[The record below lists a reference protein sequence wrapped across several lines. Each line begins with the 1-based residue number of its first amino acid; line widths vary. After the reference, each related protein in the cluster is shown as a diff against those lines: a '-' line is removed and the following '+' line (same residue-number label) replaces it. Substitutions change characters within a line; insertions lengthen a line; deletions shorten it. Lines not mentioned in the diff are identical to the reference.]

1 MFIIIR
7 INRIYAA
14 ARSAARSAV
23 IDAVLFIFMQQRNTS
38 SSRRRLRYVTGHFAL
53 HCMYC
58 MHSRFAGAVGTFF
71 QYNMRFFWP
80 LGRLNGYSH
89 YARKIRYENPVQNW
103 RFFLDSTCCFSTQHA
118 VSRPSAISNLNYGSV
133 LFSTLIHISFLAP
146 NSFFF
151 LGIFILGYKGGYALK
166 FRGGTPPRIS
176 KFRHFSKKN
185 RYFRICM
192 S

>member
-103 RFFLDSTCCFSTQHA
+103 RFFLDSTCCISTISYIKFELWLSTLQHA
-118 VSRPSAISNLNYGSV
+118 NTYLISGTQ
-133 LFSTLIHISFLAP
+133 F
-146 NSFFF
+146 FFF